1 MFWATFPHKVSWIS
15 LFFQANTFYS
25 CHSAPEK
32 IERGLSHY
40 LSVLKSIAF
49 HQAYVFEIT
58 EWKRKRKE
66 NRKNGILRNQIVLP
80 SSTFDLHSAH
90 WSCDVR
96 KEWTSCKWKVFE
108 GIMEAPCV
116 AKELPHHLAHSAIY
130 RFPNECAHRNMRA
143 ENHPYSLYGEKG
155 VGWVRIHNF

>member
-15 LFFQANTFYS
+15 LFFLANTFYS

-116 AKELPHHLAHSAIY
+116 AKELPITLLIAQYIAFLMSVLTGIWELKTTHIHY
-130 RFPNECAHRNMRA
+130 MVRRGW
-143 ENHPYSLYGEKG
+143 GE
-155 VGWVRIHNF
+155 